1 MAATANSS
9 SSADFDFE
17 QHVKTRVWLKDGG
30 DGVKKDPKFRV
41 IVCRHWLDGLCL
53 NGEEACTFLHRLD
66 RTKMYACKYGTL
78 CKIKNCPLKH
88 TEQQEIHECIFYR
101 QGFCCNGPGCIRRHL
116 KRTPEELPTDASF
129 EQCVVPMGPNA
140 SKQRKNSQPNDNFKV
155 SLCSNWLQNGSCHFN
170 DTCHFAHG
178 EEEIND
184 SNQGGDVTV
193 DIVAIHDPTR
203 FDLTAV
209 PNVPFQAERLAYFLF
224 QAPDLRALDVSRR
237 RGIWAVPVRL
247 AAEINAALK
256 SCDHVVAFF
265 SVRALRGVYGLVKIL
280 DKIPPAIPGSALTPE
295 FPIKWMRTFRVPL
308 RSVAQ
313 LKVGQGMFVGKMLS
327 DGRFDE
333 KTNSG
338 AHMML
343 VSYRKPEWDWGNE
356 LAKAGT
362 PVAETSAE
370 AQQFA
375 DAFGDT
381 PADPN
386 MLFAPDWHDKVALNS
401 VSFDRAVARTKGQQS
416 LMAAGDAGAAGGVVE
431 FYTGDNPGFI
441 FMAPTSEVVR
451 EMLFRRL
458 IGVPEA
464 MRDIIIHPGAPLFL
478 ADMSQCMLLGA
489 CPSLSLLLFLHFVVS
504 LYAPLI
510 APPPTTTGIF
520 HADSPVSENI
530 DPRAFAPWDGQPSL
544 LPIQLRVT
552 VVVDAQPI
560 CFMQDTE
567 LMEVFKETGFVAG
580 PISLKQTKALA
591 QLFATRTGV
600 QGAGGGIKNLPGQP
614 AAPVTHATLYRP
626 PFKNIAV
633 VPIDIEG
640 DVYQIKKR
648 VLGVNAATVLQIVEE
663 LGTKNS
669 IRIRMRGIGSGYQE
683 GPLAQEIQEPLHF
696 NVSAETEDLLNAV
709 VAKVRALIERAR
721 ADMQQQ
727 Q

>member
-1 MAATANSS
+1 MAATSTATTEY
-9 SSADFDFE
+9 DFE
-17 QHVKTRVWLKDGG
+17 NFVKTRVWLKDGG
-30 DGVKKDPKFRV
+30 EGKARDAKFRV

-88 TEQQEIHECIFYR
+88 TEQQEVQECVFYR

-116 KRTPEELPTDASF
+116 KRTPEELPADASF

-140 SKQRKNSQPNDNFKV
+140 SKQRKNNQPNDNFKV

-184 SNQGGDVTV
+184 STQGGEVTF
-193 DIVAIHDPTR
+193 DTPAIHDPTR
-203 FDLTAV
+203 LDLTAI
-209 PNVPFQAERLAYFLF
+209 PNVPFQSERLGYFLF
-224 QAPDLRALDVSRR
+224 QAPDLRALDVARR
-237 RGIWAVPVRL
+237 RHIWAVPVRL
-247 AAEINAALK
+247 AAEVNAALK

-265 SVRALRGVYGLVKIL
+265 CVRALRGIYGLAKIM
-280 DKIPPAIPGSALTPE
+280 DKISPAMPGSSLTPE
-295 FPIKWMRTFRVPL
+295 FPIQWMRTFRVPL
-308 RSVAQ
+308 RTVAQ

-343 VSYRKPEWDWGNE
+343 VSYRKPEWDWGKE

-362 PVAETSAE
+362 PVAETAAE

-386 MLFAPDWHDKVALNS
+386 VLFAPDWNDKVALNS

-416 LMAAGDAGAAGGVVE
+416 LLSSEGGGLGGSID

-441 FMAPTSEVVR
+441 FIAPSSEVVR

-478 ADMSQCMLLGA
+478 ADMSQCMLLG
-489 CPSLSLLLFLHFVVS
+489 
-504 LYAPLI
+504 
-510 APPPTTTGIF
+510 IF

-530 DPRAFAPWDGQPSL
+530 DPRAFAWQDGLTSM

-560 CFMQDTE
+560 CFMQDAE
-567 LMEVFKETGFVAG
+567 CMEIFKETGFVPG

-591 QLFATRTGV
+591 QLFASRTGV
-600 QGAGGGIKNLPGQP
+600 SSGTGGIKNLPGQP

-633 VPIDIEG
+633 VPIDIDG

-683 GPLAQEIQEPLHF
+683 GPLATEIQEPLHF

-709 VAKVRALIERAR
+709 ADRVRALVERAR
-721 ADMQQQ
+721 ADMMQT
-727 Q
+727 